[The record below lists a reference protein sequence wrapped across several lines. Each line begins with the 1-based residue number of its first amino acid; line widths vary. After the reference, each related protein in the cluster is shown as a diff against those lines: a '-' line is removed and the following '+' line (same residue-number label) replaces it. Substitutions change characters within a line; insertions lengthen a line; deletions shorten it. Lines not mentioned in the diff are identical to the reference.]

1 MSDRIMNKASWLA
14 GILLL
19 AGSLLPVQ
27 AQNAADS
34 QGCPG
39 STVDNQGADIA
50 RMSRAF
56 LAQLQTAVYE
66 GDRAKVASMVSYPLL
81 VIHGGRKTRIK
92 TKAEFL
98 AKYDTV
104 FDTHVQK
111 AIAQQSARCL
121 FGNYQG
127 AMIGDG
133 ELWFAQQQDGAMKII
148 TVNPAAG
155 SQ

>member
-1 MSDRIMNKASWLA
+1 MLWAQTQKPSDSPA
-14 GILLL
+14 
-19 AGSLLPVQ
+19 
-27 AQNAADS
+27 
-34 QGCPG
+34 CPG
-39 STVDNQGADIA
+39 TTVDNQGANVA
-50 RMSRAF
+50 KLSRAF
-56 LAQLQTAVYE
+56 LAQLQTAVHE
-66 GDRAKVASMVSYPLL
+66 GDKTKVASMASYPLL

-98 AKYDTV
+98 AKYDTI
-104 FDTHVQK
+104 FDAHVQK

-133 ELWFAQQQDGAMKII
+133 ELWFAQQQDGVMKII
-148 TVNPAAG
+148 TVNSSAG